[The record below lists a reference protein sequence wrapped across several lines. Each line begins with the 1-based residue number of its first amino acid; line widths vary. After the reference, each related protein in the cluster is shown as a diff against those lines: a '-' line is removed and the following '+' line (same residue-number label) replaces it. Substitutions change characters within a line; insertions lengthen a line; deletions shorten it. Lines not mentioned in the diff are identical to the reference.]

1 MFKLVEL
8 TEIGYRI
15 PSTRPKA
22 DKKVALRTTQYAA
35 ANDALSEVLE
45 VLAVSFHR
53 LGCQFPSWR
62 VPGPPLQFVP
72 ETVGDIY

>member
-22 DKKVALRTTQYAA
+22 DKKVA
-35 ANDALSEVLE
+35 
-45 VLAVSFHR
+45 
-53 LGCQFPSWR
+53 
-62 VPGPPLQFVP
+62 
-72 ETVGDIY
+72 